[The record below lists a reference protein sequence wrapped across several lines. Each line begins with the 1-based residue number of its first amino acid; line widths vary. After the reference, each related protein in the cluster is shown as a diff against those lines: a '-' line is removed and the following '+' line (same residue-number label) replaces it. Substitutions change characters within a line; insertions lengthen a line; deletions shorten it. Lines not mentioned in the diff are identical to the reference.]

1 MYSYRYSY
9 AQRRLVF
16 FIVIFPMLKGV
27 PFEFER
33 DLDPEPAFKFLG
45 GFIPA
50 TSESKHELRFA
61 GPTT

>member
-1 MYSYRYSY
+1 
-9 AQRRLVF
+9 
-16 FIVIFPMLKGV
+16 MLKGV

-45 GFIPA
+45 GLIPA

-61 GPTT
+61 GPMT